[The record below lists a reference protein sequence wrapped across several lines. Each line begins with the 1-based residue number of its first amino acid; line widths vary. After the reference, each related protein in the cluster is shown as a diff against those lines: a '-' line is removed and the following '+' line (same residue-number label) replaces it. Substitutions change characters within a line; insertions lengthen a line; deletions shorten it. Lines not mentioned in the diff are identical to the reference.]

1 VIERD
6 NVRAVFFDA
15 GYTLLCMDPP
25 QETIFLRVCRDLG
38 IEIDVP
44 QLVNAI
50 RRANALLGP
59 RSPASEPVPYSQ
71 ERIDSFWTA
80 YNGEVL
86 RACAV
91 QPGSVEMAEAVYR
104 RFSEC
109 LRWRIYDDVVP
120 LLDDLRARGIMLGVI
135 SNWTGDL
142 EVVLRSIDLHARFD
156 IILDSA
162 RFGHEKPHPPIFR
175 EAVRRAGVRA
185 SQAIH
190 VGDSIDHDVD
200 GALTSGLRAV
210 LLDREHRHASFDRV
224 PKVSTLDGILQ
235 LL

>member
-1 VIERD
+1 MIERD

-25 QETIFLRVCRDLG
+25 QETIFLRVCQDLG

-44 QLVNAI
+44 RLANAI

-59 RSPASEPVPYSQ
+59 KMPATAPVAYSQ
-71 ERIDSFWTA
+71 ERIDAFWTA
-80 YNGEVL
+80 YNREVL
-86 RACAV
+86 AGCATHDR
-91 QPGSVEMAEAVYR
+91 SIAMAEVVYR
-104 RFSEC
+104 RFSEA

-120 LLDDLRARGIMLGVI
+120 LLDALRARGIMLGVI

-142 EVVLRSIDLHARFD
+142 EIVLQSIDLHARFD

-162 RFGHEKPHPPIFR
+162 RFGHEKPHPPIFE

-185 SQAIH
+185 GEAIH

-200 GALTSGLRAV
+200 GALTCGLRAV
-210 LLDREHRHASFDRV
+210 LIDREHRYPSFDRA
-224 PKVSTLDGILQ
+224 PKVSSLDEILQ